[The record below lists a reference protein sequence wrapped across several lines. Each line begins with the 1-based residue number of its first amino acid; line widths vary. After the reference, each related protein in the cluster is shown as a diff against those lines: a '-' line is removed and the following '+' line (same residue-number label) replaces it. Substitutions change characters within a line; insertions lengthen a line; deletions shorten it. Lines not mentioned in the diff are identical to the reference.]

1 MAASKFKL
9 DNLIAIVDR
18 NRLQLA
24 GKTEAIMPLEPLAEK
39 WRAFGFETWNATG
52 TIRRRWWRRS
62 NARART
68 SRG

>member
-24 GKTEAIMPLEPLAEK
+24 GKTEAIMPLEPLAENG
-39 WRAFGFETWNATG
+39 AL
-52 TIRRRWWRRS
+52 S
-62 NARART
+62 V
-68 SRG
+68 